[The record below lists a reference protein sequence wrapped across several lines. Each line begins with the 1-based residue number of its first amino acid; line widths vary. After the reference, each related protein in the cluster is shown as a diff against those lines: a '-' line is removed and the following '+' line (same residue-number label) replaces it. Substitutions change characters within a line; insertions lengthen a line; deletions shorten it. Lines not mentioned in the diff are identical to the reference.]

1 MVVVVVVVVLL
12 FLLLVLLVAVGITIH
27 AISSTRGIFFLKGI
41 NQWFS
46 GGYRLTDLG
55 LCIMH
60 ALTNN
65 PFQTI
70 S

>member
-1 MVVVVVVVVLL
+1 MVVVVLL

-27 AISSTRGIFFLKGI
+27 AISSTRRGIFFLKGI